1 MPPAVSAP
9 NPPCALSIQA
19 LSFEYPA
26 RTGTPSFHLGI
37 DAFELSRASECLLVG
52 RSGGGKSTFLQL
64 VAGLLEPQHG
74 SIHID
79 GIDLFAPSTNRDLL
93 RGAKLGFVFQT
104 FNLLAGFS
112 ALENLLVALM
122 FSAIPKAEWMDR
134 STELLAKLGIESG
147 HARVEELSVG
157 QQQRVAIARALVCKP
172 ALVLADEPTAS
183 LDPENARVAIAL
195 LREHCLAEGAA
206 LLVVSHDPSLVP
218 LFARV
223 EQLALL
229 AREQVTR

>member
-1 MPPAVSAP
+1 MSRPASTSS
-9 NPPCALSIQA
+9 ALSIRA
-19 LSFEYPA
+19 LSFHYPT
-26 RTGTPSFHLGI
+26 RGSENGFHLGI
-37 DAFELSRASECLLVG
+37 EAFDLARGSECLLVG

-74 SIHID
+74 SITLD
-79 GIDLFAPSTNRDLL
+79 GVELFARTTNRDLL

-104 FNLLAGFS
+104 FNLLQGFS

-122 FSAIPKAEWMDR
+122 FSTLPKAEWSAR
-134 STELLAKLGIESG
+134 GETLLAALGIEQPN
-147 HARVEELSVG
+147 ARVEELSVG

-183 LDPENARVAIAL
+183 LDPENAKIAITL
-195 LREHCLAEGAA
+195 LREHCRIEGAA

-218 LFARV
+218 MFARV
-223 EQLALL
+223 EQLSALTAEGV
-229 AREQVTR
+229 AR